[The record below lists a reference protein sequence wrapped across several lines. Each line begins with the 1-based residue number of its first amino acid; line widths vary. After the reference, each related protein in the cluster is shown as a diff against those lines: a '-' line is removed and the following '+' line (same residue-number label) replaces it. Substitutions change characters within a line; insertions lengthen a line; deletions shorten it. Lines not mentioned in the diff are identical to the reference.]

1 MIAGGIPVVYIG
13 LMCIV
18 ILSVLNMI
26 LLLVLLSHST
36 RNQDYQIGARL
47 ESFEKNQEKTE
58 RILREETFKNREE
71 NLSNAKLLRE
81 ELSNSFRMVSDAL
94 MGRMTEIANLQRSQL
109 EIFTAQLT
117 NLTKS
122 NEEKM
127 EQIRQTL
134 EEKLRQLQED
144 NSKKLEQMRATVDEK
159 LHETLERRLGDSFK
173 LVSERLEMVHKG
185 LGEMQSLASGV
196 GDLKKVLTNI
206 KTRGTWGE
214 IQLGSL
220 LEQVLAGEQYVTN
233 VVTKNGS
240 NERVE
245 YAIKLP
251 EGVLLPIDAK
261 FPQEDYQKLLEAQE
275 QTNPVLVE
283 EIGRQLE
290 NRIKAEARDIRDK
303 YIDPP
308 YTTDFGIMFLPIEG
322 LYAEVLRRPG
332 LIDFLQREYRVNV
345 TGPTSLAA
353 LLNSLQ
359 MGFRTLAIQ
368 KRSSEVWSLLGAVKT
383 EFGKFGD
390 LLEKTHKKLQEAS
403 NTIVDAAQRSRGIER
418 KLKQV
423 QGIPVAE
430 ADNPLAELTGNEN
443 ETESAADL
451 SKE

>member
-1 MIAGGIPVVYIG
+1 MIN
-13 LMCIV
+13 V
-18 ILSVLNMI
+18 ILISITVLLAMNLI
-26 LLLVLLSHST
+26 ILLVLLGRTSQHT
-36 RNQDYQIGARL
+36 DYHVEARL
-47 ESFEKNQEKTE
+47 DAFEKSQEKTE
-58 RILREETFKNREE
+58 RVLREETFKNREE
-71 NLSNAKLLRE
+71 NLGNAKLLRE
-81 ELSNSFRMVSDAL
+81 ELSNSFKMVSDTL

-109 EIFTAQLT
+109 EVFTAQLT

-127 EQIRQTL
+127 VQMRQTL

-144 NSKKLEQMRATVDEK
+144 NSKKLDQMRATVDEK
-159 LHETLERRLGDSFK
+159 LHETLEKRLGDSFK
-173 LVSERLEMVHKG
+173 LVSERLELVHKG

-214 IQLGSL
+214 IQLGNL
-220 LEQVLAGEQYVTN
+220 LEQVLAPEQYIIN
-233 VVTKNGS
+233 AVTKKGS

-245 YAIKLP
+245 YAVKLP

-275 QTNPVLVE
+275 QADPVLVE
-283 EIGRQLE
+283 EYGKQLE
-290 NRIKAEARDIRDK
+290 SRIKAEAKDIRDK
-303 YIDPP
+303 YLDPP
-308 YTTDFGIMFLPIEG
+308 FTTDFGIMFLPIEG
-322 LYAEVLRRPG
+322 LYAEILRRPG
-332 LIDFLQREYRVNV
+332 LVDSLQREYRVNV

-359 MGFRTLAIQ
+359 MGFKTLAIQ

-403 NTIVDAAQRSRGIER
+403 NTIVDAAQKSRGIER
-418 KLKQV
+418 KLRQV
-423 QGIPVAE
+423 QQLPAGE
-430 ADNPLAELTGNEN
+430 TADILLDIQDTRNES
-443 ETESAADL
+443 EIAGTLDE
-451 SKE
+451 E

>member
-1 MIAGGIPVVYIG
+1 LIN
-13 LMCIV
+13 V
-18 ILSVLNMI
+18 ILISITVLLAMNLI
-26 LLLVLLSHST
+26 ILLVLLGRTSQHT
-36 RNQDYQIGARL
+36 DYHVEARL
-47 ESFEKNQEKTE
+47 DAFEKSQEKTE
-58 RILREETFKNREE
+58 RVLREETFKNREE
-71 NLSNAKLLRE
+71 NLGNAKLLRE
-81 ELSNSFRMVSDAL
+81 ELSNSFKMVSDTL

-109 EIFTAQLT
+109 EVFTAQLT

-127 EQIRQTL
+127 VQMRQTL

-144 NSKKLEQMRATVDEK
+144 NSKKLDQMRATVDEK
-159 LHETLERRLGDSFK
+159 LHETLEKRLGDSFK
-173 LVSERLEMVHKG
+173 LVSERLELVHKG

-214 IQLGSL
+214 IQLGNL
-220 LEQVLAGEQYVTN
+220 LEQVLAPEQYIIN
-233 VVTKNGS
+233 AVTKKGS

-245 YAIKLP
+245 YAVKLP

-275 QTNPVLVE
+275 QADPVLVE
-283 EIGRQLE
+283 EYGKQLE
-290 NRIKAEARDIRDK
+290 SRIKAEAKDIRDK
-303 YIDPP
+303 YLDPP
-308 YTTDFGIMFLPIEG
+308 FTTDFGIMFLPIEG
-322 LYAEVLRRPG
+322 LYAEILRRPG
-332 LIDFLQREYRVNV
+332 LVDSLQREYRVNV

-359 MGFRTLAIQ
+359 MGFKTLAIQ

-403 NTIVDAAQRSRGIER
+403 NTIVDAAQKSRGIER
-418 KLKQV
+418 KLRQV
-423 QGIPVAE
+423 QQLPAGE
-430 ADNPLAELTGNEN
+430 TADILLDIQDTRNES
-443 ETESAADL
+443 EIAGTLDE
-451 SKE
+451 E